1 MGVLELA
8 GVSKRFVIRHN
19 PSLDL
24 KVRVLALFHPRHRER
39 RQEVWALREVDVHL
53 ARGES
58 LGLIGPNGSGKST
71 LLRIMAGILP
81 PTRGRVAVSGTVA
94 PMLELGVG
102 FHPELTGREN
112 VYLSTSLF
120 GFGRRQ
126 TDALYDR
133 IVAFAELRDFMDAP
147 VKTFSSG
154 MAMRLGF
161 AVATH
166 LEADILLVDEVL
178 AVGDRAFQEKCLAR
192 MSEVRARGC
201 SIVVVTH
208 DLDLLQRFCDRACLL
223 VEGRVVAE
231 GAPEEVA
238 ARYCGDGVTAE
249 PAHAF

>member
-19 PSLDL
+19 PTSDL

-39 RQEVWALREVDVHL
+39 RQDVWALREVDVHL
-53 ARGES
+53 ERGES

-81 PTRGRVAVSGTVA
+81 PTSGTVAVSGTVA

-112 VYLSTSLF
+112 VYLNTSLF
-120 GFGRRQ
+120 GLGTRQ

-133 IVAFAELRDFMDAP
+133 IVAFAELQEFMQAP
-147 VKTFSSG
+147 VKTFSTG

-161 AVATH
+161 AVAIH
-166 LEADILLVDEVL
+166 LEADVLLADEVL

-208 DLDLLQRFCDRACLL
+208 DLDLMQRFCDRACLL
-223 VEGRVVAE
+223 VEGRIAAE
-231 GAPEEVA
+231 GAPAEVA
-238 ARYCGDGVTAE
+238 ARYCREGVTAE
-249 PAHAF
+249 PAHAV